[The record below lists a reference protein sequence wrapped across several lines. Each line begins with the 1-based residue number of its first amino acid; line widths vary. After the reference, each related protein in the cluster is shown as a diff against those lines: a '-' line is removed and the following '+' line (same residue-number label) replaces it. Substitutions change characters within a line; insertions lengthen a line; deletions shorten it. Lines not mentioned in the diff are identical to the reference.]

1 MAASLAPFDSP
12 LPRTAIVMSAAPP
25 TTDAPLGSEIPV
37 IDFSPWTQTPPKGS
51 SSSDV
56 DVEAAKTAVSKQIFA
71 AFSTIGF
78 MVVTNHGIPGD
89 NNQEEGGTT
98 KRGFCASK
106 SFFELDKETKM
117 KFQYLSAE
125 SNRGYISMGQEK
137 LDSLL
142 PDIKETFVSPSPREA
157 PSVATLRRVA
167 ISPL

>member
-1 MAASLAPFDSP
+1 
-12 LPRTAIVMSAAPP
+12 MSAAPP
-25 TTDAPLGSEIPV
+25 TSDAPLGSEIPI
-37 IDFSPWTQTPPKGS
+37 IDFSPWTQTPPKGSSS

-89 NNQEEGGTT
+89 QEEEGGTT

-142 PDIKETFVSPSPREA
+142 PDIKETFVSPLAKGKPPRCD
-157 PSVATLRRVA
+157 PCRVA